1 MRGGVLN
8 NYFEDLFAKALHQ
21 TSSVEK
27 AAQTVADA
35 LLDGKPMRNA
45 RATAAER
52 HAAFWTCSFIRK
64 LPSSCWEQESLVI
77 CLARYL
83 ALDGRAPTEELLPYV
98 ASKSPAALHRAA
110 RYSGLVL
117 KQSSRRWQAFEDL
130 ALTHPDSFADFV
142 EIFRIFEKA
151 HKLRLSEVSRSQA
164 PLSDLAPVEL
174 LAYASLYA
182 FEYLLPPAL
191 GLTSNRADTDITD
204 IQAYWDAINEVLVW
218 KLQACKPSQL
228 QLDEKALALS
238 LREHL
243 TPFLFPTQ
251 NAPRIDL
258 YASFIR
264 AVEDRVALNEF
275 LSQSADAF
283 SYDDGIQFVRHGDRL
298 EIEERDPTRRT
309 VHATESERLNRLHQ
323 YWLFRGMNAL
333 MASPELL
340 ARIGPSNLD
349 ANLQAF
355 AKAKGTWLQLQEVY
369 GVAESITTDTGL
381 KVDGFRAIL
390 ALELMTVFY
399 IVDFLQPFV
408 KALTSV
414 GDSKLALGQLAFEGL
429 RNKES
434 QNRFPIT
441 WSDRQTKI
449 SRIKT
454 WTVTEREPQGS
465 SLAAEAILDFWTS
478 DWNAMA
484 ERSKNKTPGHI
495 PDLLERPILKIGSC
509 LFQLPWMMALQN
521 NATAAINNLRRIG
534 AHRREAREETQ
545 RIESR
550 LGQQL
555 EQRGFRVV
563 PNYQPAKLDDED
575 PGEIDLVC
583 ARDDQVLV
591 LEVKSTFMRRS
602 TREAWMHRTSTLRKA
617 GLQIERKVRAVERA
631 LALDTEFSAALGFP
645 DSSAT
650 AAITGWIVD
659 TSIEFDHVRF
669 NGYLKVSL
677 EEMIVALRDDRQWL
691 NDPEGLFSSKREARA
706 DSGQPLPDYSNW
718 SLYKDGFSASRLI
731 DVIEQEL
738 VWSPLDATVPQR

>member
-1 MRGGVLN
+1 MN
-8 NYFEDLFAKALHQ
+8 DYYENLFAKALHQ

-35 LLDGKPMRNA
+35 LLDGKPTRNSK
-45 RATAAER
+45 ATAAER

-64 LPSSCWEQESLVI
+64 LPLSCWEQEPMVL

-83 ALDGRAPTEELLPYV
+83 VLDGRAPVEELLAYV
-98 ASKSPAALHRAA
+98 ASKSPAALRRAA

-117 KQSSRRWQAFEDL
+117 KQSSRPWREFEDL
-130 ALTHPDSFADFV
+130 ALTHPDSFADVV
-142 EIFRIFEKA
+142 EIFQIFDKA
-151 HKLRLSEVSRSQA
+151 HQLRLNEVRRSQA
-164 PLSDLAPVEL
+164 PLSQLTPAEL

-182 FEYLLPPAL
+182 FEYLVPPAL
-191 GLTSNRADTDITD
+191 SLANDHADIDT
-204 IQAYWDAINEVLVW
+204 QANWDAINDILVW
-218 KLQACKPSQL
+218 KLQTCDPGQL
-228 QLDEKALALS
+228 QLDDNAIALS

-243 TPFLFPTQ
+243 TPFLFPSQ
-251 NAPRIDL
+251 EAPRIDL

-264 AVEDRVALNEF
+264 TVEDRVELNGF
-275 LSQSADAF
+275 ISQSADAF

-298 EIEERDPTRRT
+298 EIEELDPTRGA
-309 VHATESERLNRLHQ
+309 VHARENEKLNRLHQ
-323 YWLFRGMNAL
+323 YWLFRGMDAL

-340 ARIGPSNLD
+340 ARVGSSNLD

-355 AKAKGTWLQLQEVY
+355 AKAVGTWLQLQEVY

-399 IVDFLQPFV
+399 IVDFLQPFT
-408 KALTSV
+408 KALASS
-414 GDSKLALGQLAFEGL
+414 GDSKLALGQLAFGGL
-429 RNKES
+429 RNGDP
-434 QNRFPIT
+434 QNRFPVT

-449 SRIKT
+449 SRIKA
-454 WTVTEREPQGS
+454 WTVTEQEPQGS

-484 ERSKNKTPGHI
+484 ESLKSGTPGQI
-495 PDLLERPILKIGSC
+495 PDLLERPILKIGSY
-509 LFQLPWMMALQN
+509 LFQLPWMVAMQN

-534 AHRREAREETQ
+534 ARRAEAREETQ
-545 RIESR
+545 RIEGR
-550 LGQQL
+550 LGKQL
-555 EQRGFRVV
+555 EQRGFCVV

-583 ARDDQVLV
+583 ARDGQVLV

-602 TREAWMHRTSTLRKA
+602 TREAWIHRTSTLRKA

-631 LALDTEFSAALGFP
+631 LALDTEFSTALGFS
-645 DSSAT
+645 DLSAT
-650 AAITGWIVD
+650 AAVTGWIID
-659 TSIEFDHVRF
+659 TSIEFDHIRF

-677 EEMIVALRDDRQWL
+677 EELIVALRDDRQWL
-691 NDPEGLFSSKREARA
+691 NDPEGLFNGKREARA
-706 DSGQPLPDYSNW
+706 DNRQAQPDYSNW
-718 SLYKDGFSASRLI
+718 SLYKAGFSAPRLI
-731 DVIEQEL
+731 EVIEREL
-738 VWSPLDATVPQR
+738 VWSPLDATAPNAEHDAAGR